1 MFFRFRVFLPLAT
14 YILMS
19 LYGSVHVSML
29 NIMDK
34 SPGSYYQST
43 EEDLVGKILQ
53 EAASSLRCRQAADIN
68 LAVESA

>member
-1 MFFRFRVFLPLAT
+1 MFIHFRVYLPLAT

-19 LYGSVHVSML
+19 LYGSVRVSML
-29 NIMDK
+29 CIMDK

-53 EAASSLRCRQAADIN
+53 KAVPGLRRKGFVGVSRA
-68 LAVESA
+68 LVLS

>member
-1 MFFRFRVFLPLAT
+1 MFIRFRVFLPLAT

-19 LYGSVHVSML
+19 LYGSVRVSML
-29 NIMDK
+29 SIMDK

-53 EAASSLRCRQAADIN
+53 N
-68 LAVESA
+68 AVLDLSRKDFIGVSRAVVVS